1 MSDYVRYSMD
11 ASQSQFTVH
20 AFASGL
26 AAVVAHNPK
35 FAIRDF
41 SGEARFISD
50 TLRDASI
57 QVRIKAASL
66 ELMDEEVNTIGA
78 KSIA

>member
-11 ASQSQFTVH
+11 AEQSQFTVH

-35 FAIRDF
+35 FTIRDF
-41 SGEARFISD
+41 SGEAQFIP
-50 TLRDASI
+50 TLCATPRC
-57 QVRIKAASL
+57 
-66 ELMDEEVNTIGA
+66 E
-78 KSIA
+78 